1 MQPEQQPPILIHAVV
16 CRDRCLSHLRVLLP
30 KLRRVQTEVVLVMVE
45 VEGKW
50 VDLKVM
56 PELRFA
62 NNIFYMKKASSL
74 VDIN

>member
-1 MQPEQQPPILIHAVV
+1 
-16 CRDRCLSHLRVLLP
+16 
-30 KLRRVQTEVVLVMVE
+30 MVE